1 MTTDIM
7 KIGFVDF
14 SDWDYHATSP
24 YSIPMG
30 GSQSAMCYLAA
41 VLAKLGHEVYL
52 FNNTSTP
59 GNWGGVECVAI
70 SATSARLLRPLDA
83 LVVLNIAGK
92 GVQLRRMLS
101 PQGMLVL
108 WTQQVPTI
116 GTMRPLAEREERSAY
131 DGFVFVSEWQR
142 DRFAEEYQ
150 IDMSRSTVLRNA
162 IAPAFQNLFAQT
174 PILPQKTFPPVLA
187 YTSTPFRGLDILID
201 IFPQIR
207 QAHPGTILKVFSS
220 KKVYMVDEGLDRHTY
235 GALYQKCQQ
244 TEGVEYIGSLPQP
257 ELARELQQATLL
269 AYPNTFQETSC
280 IAVMEAMASG
290 CTVVTS
296 DLAALPETAAGFGRL
311 VSVAGAQEFSDVF
324 NWQFAQRADWQAYKP
339 RFVEATVK
347 LLDEYKNGQMAEQH
361 LRQMV
366 DYTNHHCTWAVRG
379 QEWAEWL
386 QGLSL
391 WNQALSSVKAG
402 NLAQAITACQQA
414 IKIQPQ
420 TAKPY
425 YTMAKFL
432 LAQRQIDA
440 AQRAYN
446 KALEIDPNCD
456 KKDPAA
462 AEFHFALAK
471 ALAER
476 KQLTE
481 AIASFQRVLQ
491 LQPNYAEAW
500 GNLGVI
506 YRQQDKLEEGLAAI
520 KKAIALNPNKP
531 LSHFTS
537 GNILADL
544 GRYAEAVLSYHK
556 AINIQPDLV
565 SAHINLG
572 SVLQQLERWDEA
584 AASFRRAI
592 ELEPTD
598 AQSYLNLVNPLGIQ
612 GDLKAAI
619 DCVEK
624 ALAIEPNIANPYLPK
639 PRAQQPRT
647 ANQLLSEKVCYST
660 RELAAS
666 RSDIQYI
673 EIYPSSEVV
682 LPSPQTVSSTIHTQL
697 QISQGTTANAFVTVI
712 PDGIAW
718 GDSGCGVVITPDN
731 HLLADISNGE
741 GKVALF
747 FGLAQMSEPLKIDG
761 TVAFLSLQAGFFYYH
776 WMVEVLPRLEL
787 LRRAGFPWDSIDLFV
802 VNDIRY
808 PFQMETLKLCGIPP
822 EKIITSQ
829 RQPHIQ
835 AKRLLAPS
843 LPANL
848 PKWLGNYL
856 DGPPQWACQFLRQ
869 QFLGNHVTSRSNL
882 PQLLYLNRQKALHRR
897 VVNEDEVID
906 FLAQFGFENIDL
918 ESLSVREQAMMLAGA
933 KVIVAPHGGGLTNLV
948 FCEPGTKVIEIFSP
962 RYALG
967 CYRTIAHHMNLDYYY
982 LQGSTLEEYLTYTE
996 QKLKDLPSQEV
1007 FKDMFVNIDALKNT
1021 LALAGVTN

>member
-1 MTTDIM
+1 MTTDSM

-14 SDWDYHATSP
+14 SDWDYHAASP

-30 GSQSAMCYLAA
+30 GSQSAMCYLAS

-59 GNWGGVECVAI
+59 GNWAGVECVAI

-92 GVQLRRMLS
+92 GAQLRRMLS

-108 WTQQVPTI
+108 WTQQVPTL

-142 DRFAEEYQ
+142 DRFAAEYQ

-174 PILPQKTFPPVLA
+174 PILPQKTSPPVLA

-207 QAHPGTILKVFSS
+207 RAHPGTILKVFSS

-269 AYPNTFQETSC
+269 AYANTFQETSC

-324 NWQFAQRADWQAYKP
+324 NWQFAQRADWQAYKT
-339 RFVEATVK
+339 RFVAATVQ
-347 LLDEYKNGQMAEQH
+347 LLDEYKNGQMTEQH
-361 LRQMV
+361 LRRMV
-366 DYTNHHCTWAVRG
+366 DYTHHHCTWEVRG
-379 QEWAEWL
+379 REWAEWL
-386 QGLSL
+386 QGLPL
-391 WNQALSSVKAG
+391 WNQVVLGVKTG
-402 NLAQAITACQQA
+402 NFAPAITACQQA
-414 IKIQPQ
+414 IKIQPEA
-420 TAKPY
+420 AKPY
-425 YTMAKFL
+425 FNMAKLL
-432 LAQRQIDA
+432 LAQSQIDA
-440 AQRAYN
+440 AWRAYN
-446 KALEIDPNCD
+446 KAIEIDPNCD
-456 KKDPAA
+456 NQDPAA
-462 AEFHFALAK
+462 AEFHFALATAFADRK
-471 ALAER
+471 ELAS
-476 KQLTE
+476 
-481 AIASFQRVLQ
+481 AAASFERVLR

-500 GNLGVI
+500 ANLGVI
-506 YRQQDKLEEGLAAI
+506 YRKQDKLEEGLAALA
-520 KKAIALNPNKP
+520 KAIALNPNKP

-544 GRYAEAVLSYHK
+544 GRYAEAVLYYQK
-556 AINIQPDLV
+556 AIDIQPDLV

-572 SVLQQLERWDEA
+572 SVFHQLERWDDA
-584 AASFRRAI
+584 AASFRRAMA
-592 ELEPTD
+592 LEPTD
-598 AQSYLNLVNPLGIQ
+598 AQSYLHLVNPLGIQ
-612 GDLKAAI
+612 GDLKVAI
-619 DCVEK
+619 DCMEK
-624 ALAIEPNIANPYLPK
+624 ALAIEPNLAQPYLPQPTSQP
-639 PRAQQPRT
+639 PRIT
-647 ANQLLSEKVCYST
+647 TQLLSERVCYST

-673 EIYPSSEVV
+673 EIYPSQEVF
-682 LPSPQTVSSTIHTQL
+682 LPAPKTVNSAIHSKL
-697 QISQGTTANAFVTVI
+697 QISQGTSANAFVTVI

-718 GDSGCGVVITPDN
+718 GDPGCGVVITPDN

-747 FGLAQMSEPLKIDG
+747 FGLAQMSEPLKLDG
-761 TVAFLSLQAGFFYYH
+761 KVAFLSLQAGFYYYH

-787 LRRAGFPWDSIDLFV
+787 LRCAGLSWDSIDLFV
-802 VNDIRY
+802 FNDIRH
-808 PFQMETLKLCGIPP
+808 PFQIETLKLCGIPP

-829 RQPHIQ
+829 TQPHIQ
-835 AKRLLAPS
+835 ARRLLVPS

-856 DGPPQWACQFLRQ
+856 DGPPQWACEFLRRQFLDNSSS
-869 QFLGNHVTSRSNL
+869 GANL
-882 PQLLYLNRQKALHRR
+882 PDRLYLNRRKALHRR
-897 VVNEDEVID
+897 VVNEDEVIE
-906 FLAQFGFENIDL
+906 FLARFGFENIEL
-918 ESLSVREQAMMLAGA
+918 ESLSVREQAMMLARA

-996 QKLKDLPSQEV
+996 QKLKTLPSQEV